1 MPGRDRHNVPMPRLL
16 PALLAATTLV
26 VALTACGLTG
36 GALPGGADE
45 TPTPEETAVEGPTD
59 DAGPP
64 AIDELVLT
72 PEGLGSLVVGENA
85 APGEPDD
92 MVVYDPEYCTDART
106 GLDSGTMPGDE
117 FAGLWVP
124 IELYGA
130 WQAGYVSSSFAV
142 AVEGTTLWQIRV
154 DDELIPTDAGV
165 RIGDLDE
172 VVTAAYPGA
181 PTIDNDISELFVIQ
195 GTHGKLVVEVARDSG
210 EYQWSGSDADRVIS
224 IMTISNATEPFAVAA
239 TGGGPGACTQL
250 G

>member
-1 MPGRDRHNVPMPRLL
+1 MPRLL
-16 PALLAATTLV
+16 PALFVAATLV

-36 GALPGGADE
+36 GDLPGGTDE
-45 TPTPEETAVEGPTD
+45 TPTPEETAAEGPD
-59 DAGPP
+59 EEAGPP

-72 PEGLGSLVVGENA
+72 PEGLGSLVVGEDA

-92 MVVYDPEYCTDART
+92 MVVYDPEFCTDART
-106 GLDSGTMPGDE
+106 GLDAGTLSGDE
-117 FAGLWVP
+117 FAGMWVP

-165 RIGDLDE
+165 RIGDIDE
-172 VVTAAYPGA
+172 DVTAAYPDA
-181 PTIDNDISELFVIQ
+181 DVIDNDISELFVVQ
-195 GTHGKLVVEVARDSG
+195 GTNGKLVVEVARDSG
-210 EYQWSGSDADRVIS
+210 DYQWTGAQADRVIS
-224 IMTISNATEPFAVAA
+224 LMTVSNATEPFAVAA
-239 TGGGPGACTQL
+239 TGGGPGACSQL

>member
-1 MPGRDRHNVPMPRLL
+1 MPRLL
-16 PALLAATTLV
+16 PTLLVTATLL
-26 VALTACGLTG
+26 VALTACDPTG
-36 GALPGGADE
+36 GGPAPSGSDG
-45 TPTPEETAVEGPTD
+45 TPTTEETDVAAPTAEGT
-59 DAGPP
+59 APP

-72 PEGLGSLVVGENA
+72 PEGLGSLVVGEDA

-92 MVVYDPEYCTDART
+92 MVVYDPEFCTDART
-106 GLDSGTMPGDE
+106 GLDSGTGPGDE

-130 WQAGYVSSSFAV
+130 WQAGYLSSSFAV

-154 DDELIPTDAGV
+154 GDEFIPTDKGV

-172 VVTAAYPGA
+172 VVTAAYPDA
-181 PTIDNDISELFVIQ
+181 EVIDNDISDLFVIQ
-195 GTHGKLVVEVARDSG
+195 GTHGKLVIEVARDSG
-210 EYQWSGSDADRVIS
+210 EYQWPPFDADRVIS
-224 IMTISNATEPFAVAA
+224 LITISNATEPFAVAG